1 MTHEEK
7 QRCIELRYKK
17 SRTPK
22 EESEFNLLLAKWA
35 KSFTNQ

>member
-17 SRTPK
+17 SRTPN
-22 EESEFNLLLAKWA
+22 EENEFNLLLDKWA
-35 KSFTNQ
+35 KELKKR